1 VRITRAKRYEIRAR
15 RAQARG
21 IAAQSRSI
29 IKKNNYVKFII
40 YPILAL
46 KCSIASGSVLFFP
59 SRVVL
64 NLLRRFI
71 AAEVKT
77 EKTIG
82 LFPQVILF
90 LSKGT
95 YLIDSIICGCAACF
109 PQAKARGYSY
119 FKRIRSLFFSE
130 GNGLKPIAI
139 NSNALRVAAP
149 KRLLLCY
156 KIDAKAVF
164 FIIN

>member
-1 VRITRAKRYEIRAR
+1 MPCRYDVPPPFLFCVT
-15 RAQARG
+15 
-21 IAAQSRSI
+21 SNYNI
-29 IKKNNYVKFII
+29 I
-40 YPILAL
+40 
-46 KCSIASGSVLFFP
+46 
-59 SRVVL
+59 
-64 NLLRRFI
+64 
-71 AAEVKT
+71 
-77 EKTIG
+77 
-82 LFPQVILF
+82 
-90 LSKGT
+90 SKGT

-109 PQAKARGYSY
+109 PQAGAPWCAQARGYSY

-130 GNGLKPIAI
+130 SNGLKPIAI